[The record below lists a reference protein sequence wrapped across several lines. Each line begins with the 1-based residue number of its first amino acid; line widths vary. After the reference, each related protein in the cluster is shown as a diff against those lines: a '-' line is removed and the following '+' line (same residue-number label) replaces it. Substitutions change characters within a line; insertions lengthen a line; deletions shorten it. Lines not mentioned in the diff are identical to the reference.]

1 MGKFY
6 HIEPRLKSIISGK
19 LESPILF
26 FMFEEPHAPIKK
38 FDLHSHE
45 FTEIFYITGGKGIM
59 HYENGS
65 HLLSPGDVVVIN
77 KEVLHVEHSLENDNR
92 LTYFTLTIDESF
104 PFNSS
109 GTEKVEKLHFST
121 LDKPFIKNALEAI
134 HDELVNKSEYYE
146 VTVRALL
153 TYLEIEFARIAQVK
167 PLVVEKDQST
177 IYDIPS
183 VRDYITN
190 NYALDVRLKDLAKMA
205 YMSEV
210 HLINSFKKAYG
221 ISPIQFLINER
232 IKNAKFLLRN
242 TIDSITNIALAVG
255 YNDPVY
261 FSKIFHKNTGQTPS
275 KYRQLIKCSPPT
287 PEQYTYED

>member
-1 MGKFY
+1 MGSFY
-6 HIEPRLKSIISGK
+6 HIEPRLKSMNSER
-19 LESPILF
+19 LETPILF
-26 FMFEEPHAPIKK
+26 FMFEEPHAPLKK
-38 FDLHSHE
+38 FDLHTHE
-45 FTEIFYITGGKGIM
+45 FTEIFYITGGEGIM
-59 HYENGS
+59 HYSNGS
-65 HLLSPGDVVVIN
+65 HKLLPGDVVVIN
-77 KEVLHVEHSLENDNR
+77 KFVPHVEHSVDIENR
-92 LTYFTLTIDESF
+92 LTYFTLTIDETFS
-104 PFNSS
+104 FNSA
-109 GTEKVEKLHFST
+109 GVDKVEKLHFSV
-121 LDKPFIKNALEAI
+121 LNMPFLKNALETI
-134 HDELVNKSEYYE
+134 HDELVNKGPYYE
-146 VTVRALL
+146 LSVRALL
-153 TYLEIEFARIAQVK
+153 TYLDIEFARIAQIK
-167 PLVVEKDQST
+167 PSADEETST

-183 VRDYITN
+183 VRDYITK
-190 NYALDVRLKDLAKMA
+190 NYALDIRLKDLAKMA